1 MNRRKFLKTF
11 LLGALPLVVGS
22 GSFAAMQPL
31 VVNRRRI
38 GLAGL
43 PRELDGLRIAH
54 LSDFH
59 HGPLVSRARI
69 RGAVR
74 LANSLRP
81 DLIALTGDYI
91 HRGRDWI
98 EGCFREL
105 ALLHAPLGVFAV
117 LGNHDHYAKAAESVR
132 SALQRAGIQDLTNR
146 GVNLGGRGCHVRLGG
161 VGDLWTDRQDLPAAL
176 GRGGRADSAI
186 LLSHNPDYAERIRD
200 DRVGLVLSGHT
211 HGGQCVFPVIG
222 APILPSRYGQKY
234 ASGLCRAPVAKVFVT
249 TGIGH
254 SAPPVRINCPAEV
267 AILELAGPADC
278 SAGFPRVTA

>member
-1 MNRRKFLKTF
+1 MRRRDFLRTLF
-11 LLGALPLVVGS
+11 LGALPFVAGAEVL
-22 GSFAAMQPL
+22 AALQPL

-38 GLAGL
+38 FMAGL
-43 PRELDGLRIAH
+43 PHEFEGIRVAH

-59 HGPLVSRARI
+59 HGPLVSLARI

-74 LANSLRP
+74 LANSLQP
-81 DLIALTGDYI
+81 DLVALTGDYI
-91 HRGRDWI
+91 HRGREWAD
-98 EGCFREL
+98 GCFREL
-105 ALLHAPLGVFAV
+105 AHLQAPLGVFAV
-117 LGNHDHYAKAAESVR
+117 LGNHDHYAKAAGHVR
-132 SALQRAGIQDLTNR
+132 AAMGRADIQELTNC
-146 GVNLGGRGCHVRLGG
+146 GVNLRRNRGELRLGG
-161 VGDLWTDRQDLPAAL
+161 VGDLWTEKQDLRTAL
-176 GRGGRADSAI
+176 GRGGRADSVI

-211 HGGQCVFPVIG
+211 HGGQCVFPFLG

-267 AILELAGPADC
+267 ALLTLTGKARN
-278 SAGFPRVTA
+278 S

>member
-1 MNRRKFLKTF
+1 MRRRDFLRTLF
-11 LLGALPLVVGS
+11 LGALPFVAGAEVL
-22 GSFAAMQPL
+22 AALQPL

-38 GLAGL
+38 FMAGL
-43 PRELDGLRIAH
+43 PREFEGIRVAH

-59 HGPLVSRARI
+59 HGPLVSLARV

-74 LANSLRP
+74 LANSLQP
-81 DLIALTGDYI
+81 DLVALTGDYI
-91 HRGRDWI
+91 HRGREWVD
-98 EGCFREL
+98 GCFREL
-105 ALLHAPLGVFAV
+105 ARLKAPLGVFAV
-117 LGNHDHYAKAAESVR
+117 LGNHDHYAKAAGHVR
-132 SALQRAGIQDLTNR
+132 AAMGRAGIQELTNR
-146 GVNLGGRGCHVRLGG
+146 GVNLRRNRGELRLGG
-161 VGDLWTDRQDLPAAL
+161 VGDLWTEKQDLRTAL

-211 HGGQCVFPVIG
+211 HGGQCVFPLLG

-267 AILELAGPADC
+267 ALLTLTGKARN
-278 SAGFPRVTA
+278 S